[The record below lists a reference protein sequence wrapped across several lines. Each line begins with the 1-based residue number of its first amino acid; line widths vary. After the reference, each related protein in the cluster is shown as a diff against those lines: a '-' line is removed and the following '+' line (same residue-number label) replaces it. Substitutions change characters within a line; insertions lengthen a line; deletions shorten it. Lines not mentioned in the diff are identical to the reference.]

1 VEVLTCFQVSHGAY
15 AERVNEL
22 VCLDMPC
29 SQTFV
34 DRIKRAW
41 DHGDAIFPLDQ
52 RLPQPAREAVLN
64 AIRPTRIATETD
76 EVSYNG
82 EPVELG
88 DAVVVATSGTTGT
101 QKGVVLTHS
110 AVEASARATSE
121 RLNVE
126 SSDKWLAC
134 LPVSHVGG
142 LSVVLR
148 SLVMGTPLITA
159 SQFSIEAYNNAAQSG
174 ATLVSL
180 VSTAL
185 QRVDP
190 SLYRTVVLGGAKPPS
205 DRPTNTVTTYGL
217 TETGSGVVYDGLPL
231 SGVEIEVRE
240 SVVFLRAP
248 MLLRSY
254 RDGTIPL
261 TSNGWFRTGDVG
273 SFADGIVSIEGR
285 EGDLIIT
292 GGENVWPDT
301 VEEILRTHPFVEDVC
316 VAGIANNEWGQQV
329 TSWIVPKGNSTISL
343 DEVRDYVK
351 QFLPAH
357 CAPREVIAVNSI
369 PRTALGKPQRAV
381 LVASVDY

>member
-1 VEVLTCFQVSHGAY
+1 
-15 AERVNEL
+15 
-22 VCLDMPC
+22 MPC

-41 DHGDAIFPLDQ
+41 DNGDAIFPLDQ

-64 AIRPTRIATETD
+64 AVRPTRIATETY

-82 EPVELG
+82 EPVESG

-101 QKGVVLTHS
+101 PKGVVLTHS

-121 RLNVE
+121 RLNVR
-126 SSDKWLAC
+126 SNDKWLAC

-159 SQFSIEAYNNAAQSG
+159 PQFSIEAYNNAAKDG

-190 SLYRTVVLGGAKPPS
+190 TLFRTIVLGGAKPPM
-205 DRPTNTVTTYGL
+205 DRPRNTVTTYGM
-217 TETGSGVVYDGLPL
+217 TETGSGVVYDGIAL
-231 SGVEIEVRE
+231 SDVEIDIRD
-240 SVVFLRAP
+240 SVVYLRAP
-248 MLLRSY
+248 MLLRAY
-254 RDGTIPL
+254 RDGSVPL
-261 TSNGWFRTGDVG
+261 TPSGWFRTGDIG
-273 SFADGIVSIEGR
+273 SFTEGILSIEGR

-292 GGENVWPDT
+292 GGENVWPDA
-301 VEEILRTHPFVEDVC
+301 VEEALQTHPLVDDVC
-316 VAGIANNEWGQQV
+316 VAGLPDSEWGQRV
-329 TSWIVPKGNSTISL
+329 TAWVVTRDKSTVTL
-343 DEVRDYVK
+343 DEVREHVK
-351 QFLPAH
+351 QTLPSH
-357 CAPREVIAVNSI
+357 CAPHQLVLTTSI
-369 PRTALGKPQRAV
+369 PRTALGKPQRS
-381 LVASVDY
+381 LLIDSLQR